1 MKHVVLIVGA
11 ALLLSSSASAQEEEA
26 VGSVESSTATETS
39 APAEPTPEE
48 AAPPEEEKRSVYY
61 KKTQGWLWMEA
72 FAGPSAYDPDQFT
85 SIDIGTAVPDA
96 PKLNG
101 PEYGFAIG
109 LGLGGFWLGGF
120 YRQANYSAYK
130 LMKVGLD
137 IQGIF
142 RFIPY
147 VHPMVRIDLFYSKT
161 FNGDPFGLTNTNVDG
176 GGFTLGAG
184 LRIPIIRWMSFAAT
198 FDWSMIGLA
207 IRGTDS
213 GGNSVTG
220 GVLGQQLGAT
230 FALTF
235 HFIGVRKN

>member
-1 MKHVVLIVGA
+1 MLVGA
-11 ALLLSSSASAQEEEA
+11 ALLFSSTALAQEESS
-26 VGSVESSTATETS
+26 VGTVSEGST
-39 APAEPTPEE
+39 PTE
-48 AAPPEEEKRSVYY
+48 AAPSEPAPAPQAAAAPEEEERSVYY
-61 KKTQGWLWMEA
+61 KKVQGWLWMEG
-72 FAGPSAYDPDQFT
+72 FVGPSSYDPDQFT
-85 SIDIGTAVPDA
+85 SLNLSGVSVQNA

-101 PEYGFAIG
+101 PEYGFAVG

-120 YRQANYSAYK
+120 YRQANYDVYK

-147 VHPMVRIDLFYSKT
+147 VHPMIRIDLFYSRT
-161 FNGDPFGLTNTNVDG
+161 FGGNPYPTLTNTDVDG

-184 LRIPIIRWMSFAAT
+184 LRIPIIRWMSFSAT
-198 FDWSMIGLA
+198 FDWTMIGLS
-207 IRGTDS
+207 IRGDDPS
-213 GGNSVTG
+213 GARFNS

-230 FALTF
+230 FSLTF

>member
-11 ALLLSSSASAQEEEA
+11 ALLLSSSASAQEEGA

-39 APAEPTPEE
+39 APAEPTPAPEE

-72 FAGPSAYDPDQFT
+72 FAGPSAYDPDQFA
-85 SIDIGTAVPDA
+85 SIDIGTAVQNA

-120 YRQANYSAYK
+120 YRQANYSVYK

-147 VHPMVRIDLFYSKT
+147 VHPMVRIDLFYSRT
-161 FNGDPFGLTNTNVDG
+161 FSGNPYGLTDANVDG

-207 IRGTDS
+207 IRTPTDS
-213 GGNSVTG
+213 S

>member
-11 ALLLSSSASAQEEEA
+11 ALLLSSSASAQEEGA

-39 APAEPTPEE
+39 APAEPTPAPEE

-72 FAGPSAYDPDQFT
+72 FAGPSAYDPDQFA
-85 SIDIGTAVPDA
+85 SIDIGTAVPNA

-120 YRQANYSAYK
+120 YRQANYSVYK

-147 VHPMVRIDLFYSKT
+147 VHPMVRIDLFYSRT
-161 FNGDPFGLTNTNVDG
+161 FSGNPYGLTDANVDG

-207 IRGTDS
+207 IRTPTDS
-213 GGNSVTG
+213 S